1 MKAHAIGDE
10 RKTGQKDRKEM
21 ELNQV
26 QINNIGMQI
35 LQTSYDWWIC
45 VWVCVPFAILN
56 FILLNRPTVD
66 KWIWV
71 SHRRSV
77 NDNKAQLR
85 RMLTGSD
92 RMRVHIN
99 RSAQNLQYYTH
110 TYTQRET
117 YTLTS
122 QLHWVWL
129 WLWLWLCASCAFINT
144 FFEMSYCVRR
154 DTKIDNTTT
163 TAEAINTSIN

>member
-1 MKAHAIGDE
+1 
-10 RKTGQKDRKEM
+10 M

-35 LQTSYDWWIC
+35 LQTSYDWWIRVC
-45 VWVCVPFAILN
+45 VCECVPFAILN
-56 FILLNRPTVD
+56 FILLNCPTVD

-99 RSAQNLQYYTH
+99 RSAQNLQYYT
-110 TYTQRET
+110 QRET

-122 QLHWVWL
+122 QLHWVWLWL